1 MRTYFETKVRYSK
14 TMENG
19 KEKMITEVYIVDALS
34 FTECEKRI
42 IEEMK
47 LFISGEFEVYSIART
62 KYEDII
68 EIETDSNISWYK
80 TKLVDSLFDD
90 NGKEKLVAHY
100 LLVEGTNIDNAK
112 DNLDDFMKTTMADFK
127 VVTISETPIMDIYK
141 YQNNAQN
148 TI

>member
-1 MRTYFETKVRYSK
+1 MNYFEVKVKYEK
-14 TMENG
+14 VQEDG
-19 KEKMITEVYIVDALS
+19 KEKKVTESYLVDALS

-68 EIETDSNISWYK
+68 ETETDSNISWYK
-80 TKLVDSLFDD
+80 TKLVFTSMDD
-90 NGKEKLVAHY
+90 NGKEKQEIHY
-100 LLVEGTNIDNAK
+100 MLVEGTNIDNAK
-112 DNLDDFMKTTMADFK
+112 DNLDKFMETTMADFK

-148 TI
+148 AI

>member
-1 MRTYFETKVRYSK
+1 MNYFEVKVKYEK
-14 TMENG
+14 VQEDG
-19 KEKMITEVYIVDALS
+19 KEKKVTESYLVDALS

-62 KYEDII
+62 KYEDIV
-68 EIETDSNISWYK
+68 EKETDSNISWYK

-100 LLVEGTNIDNAK
+100 LLVEGTSIDNAK
-112 DNLDDFMKTTMADFK
+112 DNLDEFMKTSMADFK

-148 TI
+148 AV

>member
-1 MRTYFETKVRYSK
+1 MNYFEVKVKYEK
-14 TMENG
+14 VQEDG
-19 KEKMITEVYIVDALS
+19 KEKKVTESYLVDALS

-62 KYEDII
+62 RYE
-68 EIETDSNISWYK
+68 EIVETETDSNISWYK
-80 TKLVDSLFDD
+80 TKLVFTSMDD
-90 NGKEKLVAHY
+90 NGKEKQEIHY
-100 LLVEGTNIDNAK
+100 MLVEGTNIDNAK
-112 DNLDDFMKTTMADFK
+112 DNLDEFMKTTMADFK

-148 TI
+148 AI

>member
-1 MRTYFETKVRYSK
+1 MNYFEVKVKYEK
-14 TMENG
+14 VQEDG
-19 KEKMITEVYIVDALS
+19 KEKKVTESYLVDALS

-80 TKLVDSLFDD
+80 TKLVFTSMDD
-90 NGKEKLVAHY
+90 NGKEKQEIHY
-100 LLVEGTNIDNAK
+100 MLVEGTNIDNAK
-112 DNLDDFMKTTMADFK
+112 DNLDEFMKTAMADFK

-148 TI
+148 AV

>member
-1 MRTYFETKVRYSK
+1 MNYFEVKVKYEK
-14 TMENG
+14 VQEDG
-19 KEKMITEVYIVDALS
+19 KEKKVTESYLVDALS

-62 KYEDII
+62 KYEDIV
-68 EIETDSNISWYK
+68 EKETDSNISWYK

-100 LLVEGTNIDNAK
+100 LLVEGTSIDNAK
-112 DNLDDFMKTTMADFK
+112 DNLDEYMKTSMADFK

-141 YQNNAQN
+141 YQNNVQN
-148 TI
+148 GI

>member
-1 MRTYFETKVRYSK
+1 MNYFEVKVKYEK
-14 TMENG
+14 VQEDG
-19 KEKMITEVYIVDALS
+19 KEKKVTESYLVDALS

-42 IEEMK
+42 IEEIK
-47 LFISGEFEVYSIART
+47 LFTSGEFEVYSIART
-62 KYEDII
+62 KYEDIVEKGTNSDI
-68 EIETDSNISWYK
+68 RWYK
-80 TKLVDSLFDD
+80 TKLVDSIFDD

-112 DNLDDFMKTTMADFK
+112 DNLDEFMKTTMADFK

-148 TI
+148 AI

>member
-1 MRTYFETKVRYSK
+1 MNYFEVKVKYEK
-14 TMENG
+14 VQEDG
-19 KEKMITEVYIVDALS
+19 KEKKVTESYLVDALS

-42 IEEMK
+42 IEEIK

-80 TKLVDSLFDD
+80 TKLVFTSMDD
-90 NGKEKLVAHY
+90 NGKEKQEIHY
-100 LLVEGTNIDNAK
+100 MLVEGTNIDNAK
-112 DNLDDFMKTTMADFK
+112 DNLDEFMKTTMADFK

-148 TI
+148 AI

>member
-1 MRTYFETKVRYSK
+1 MNYFEVKVKYEK
-14 TMENG
+14 VQEDG
-19 KEKMITEVYIVDALS
+19 KEKKVTESYLVDALS

-68 EIETDSNISWYK
+68 EIETDSDISWYK
-80 TKLVDSLFDD
+80 TKLVDSIFDD

-100 LLVEGTNIDNAK
+100 LLVAGTSIDNAK
-112 DNLDDFMKTTMADFK
+112 DNLDEFMKTSMADFK

-141 YQNNAQN
+141 YQNNVQN
-148 TI
+148 GI

>member
-1 MRTYFETKVRYSK
+1 MNYFEVKVKYEK
-14 TMENG
+14 VQEDG
-19 KEKMITEVYIVDALS
+19 KEKKVKESYLVDALS

-68 EIETDSNISWYK
+68 EIETDSNISRYK
-80 TKLVDSLFDD
+80 TKLVFTSMDD
-90 NGKEKLVAHY
+90 NGKEKQEIHY
-100 LLVEGTNIDNAK
+100 MLVEGTNIDNAK
-112 DNLDDFMKTTMADFK
+112 DNLDEFMKTTMADFK

-148 TI
+148 AV

>member
-1 MRTYFETKVRYSK
+1 MNYFEVKVKYEK
-14 TMENG
+14 VQEDG
-19 KEKMITEVYIVDALS
+19 KEKKVTESYLVDALS

-62 KYEDII
+62 KYEDIVEK
-68 EIETDSNISWYK
+68 EIDSDISWYK

-100 LLVEGTNIDNAK
+100 LLVEGTSIDNAK
-112 DNLDDFMKTTMADFK
+112 DNLDEYMKTTMADFK

-141 YQNNAQN
+141 YQNIAQN
-148 TI
+148 GI

>member
-1 MRTYFETKVRYSK
+1 MNYFEVKVKYEK
-14 TMENG
+14 VQEDG
-19 KEKMITEVYIVDALS
+19 KEKKVTESYLVDALS

-62 KYEDII
+62 KYEDIV
-68 EIETDSNISWYK
+68 EKETDSNISRYK

-100 LLVEGTNIDNAK
+100 LLVEGTSIDNAK
-112 DNLDDFMKTTMADFK
+112 DNLDEYMKTSMADFK
-127 VVTISETPIMDIYK
+127 VVTISETHIMDIYK
-141 YQNNAQN
+141 YQNNVQN
-148 TI
+148 GI

>member
-1 MRTYFETKVRYSK
+1 MNYFEVKVKYEK
-14 TMENG
+14 VQEDG
-19 KEKMITEVYIVDALS
+19 KEKKVTESYLVDALS

-62 KYEDII
+62 KYEDIV
-68 EIETDSNISWYK
+68 EKGTNSDISWYK
-80 TKLVDSLFDD
+80 TKLVDSIFDD

-100 LLVEGTNIDNAK
+100 LLVEGISIDNAK
-112 DNLDDFMKTTMADFK
+112 DNLDEFMKTSMSDFK

-148 TI
+148 GI

>member
-1 MRTYFETKVRYSK
+1 MNYFEVKVKYGK
-14 TMENG
+14 VQEDG
-19 KEKMITEVYIVDALS
+19 KEKKVTESYLVDALS

-68 EIETDSNISWYK
+68 EIETDSNISFYK
-80 TKLVDSLFDD
+80 TKLVFTSMDD
-90 NGKEKLVAHY
+90 NGKEKQEIHY
-100 LLVEGTNIDNAK
+100 MLVEGTNIDNAK
-112 DNLDDFMKTTMADFK
+112 DNLDEFMKTTMADFK

-148 TI
+148 AI

>member
-1 MRTYFETKVRYSK
+1 MNYFEVKVKYEK
-14 TMENG
+14 VQEDG
-19 KEKMITEVYIVDALS
+19 KEKKVTESYLVDALS

-68 EIETDSNISWYK
+68 EKGTNSDIRWYK

-100 LLVEGTNIDNAK
+100 LLVEGTSIDNAK
-112 DNLDDFMKTTMADFK
+112 DNLDEFMKTAMADFK

-148 TI
+148 AV

>member
-1 MRTYFETKVRYSK
+1 MNYFEVKVKYEK
-14 TMENG
+14 VQEDG
-19 KEKMITEVYIVDALS
+19 KEKKVTESYLVDALS

-62 KYEDII
+62 RYE
-68 EIETDSNISWYK
+68 EIVETETDSNISWYK
-80 TKLVDSLFDD
+80 TKLVFTSMDD
-90 NGKEKLVAHY
+90 NGKEKQEIHY
-100 LLVEGTNIDNAK
+100 MLVEGTNIDNAK
-112 DNLDDFMKTTMADFK
+112 DNLDEFMKTTMADFK

-148 TI
+148 AV

>member
-1 MRTYFETKVRYSK
+1 MNYFEVKVKYEK
-14 TMENG
+14 VQEDG
-19 KEKMITEVYIVDALS
+19 KEKKVTESYLVDALS

-62 KYEDII
+62 KYEDIV
-68 EIETDSNISWYK
+68 EKETDSNISWYK

-100 LLVEGTNIDNAK
+100 LLVEGTSIDNAK
-112 DNLDDFMKTTMADFK
+112 DNLDEYMKTSMADFK
-127 VVTISETPIMDIYK
+127 VVTISETHIMDIYK
-141 YQNNAQN
+141 YQNNVQN
-148 TI
+148 GI

>member
-1 MRTYFETKVRYSK
+1 MNYFEVKVKYEK
-14 TMENG
+14 VQEDG
-19 KEKMITEVYIVDALS
+19 KEKKVTECYIVDALS

-47 LFISGEFEVYSIART
+47 LFIFGEFEVSSIAKT
-62 KYEDII
+62 KYEEIV

-80 TKLVDSLFDD
+80 TKLVFTSMDD
-90 NGKEKLVAHY
+90 NGKEKQEIHY
-100 LLVEGTNIDNAK
+100 MLVEGTNIDNAK
-112 DNLDDFMKTTMADFK
+112 DNLDKFMKTSMADFK

-148 TI
+148 AI